1 MMGGGLRKLIVACVV
16 LAVSACA
23 SEDPLTYEQ
32 PDMGTFQMKWNI
44 VVADNAQRVPP
55 TRQATAQEWQEI
67 LGSEIDRRFSG
78 YAGGRDFHIA
88 VNVDGYSLA
97 PPGIPVL
104 LAPKSIL
111 VLSANVWD
119 HAEARKLHDEPKRI
133 TVFEGA
139 SATTI
144 IGSGFSRTKEEQMRA
159 LSRNAAAA
167 VQNWILTHPEW
178 LALPPLSQPNET
190 AQSVPVE

>member
-1 MMGGGLRKLIVACVV
+1 MGVFRKTLMTLAV
-16 LAVSACA
+16 LLVSACA
-23 SEDPLTYEQ
+23 SEDPLIYEQ
-32 PDMGTFQMKWNI
+32 PDMGSFQMKWNI
-44 VVADNAQRVPP
+44 VVADNARLVPP
-55 TRQATAQEWQEI
+55 SRSATALEWQDV

-88 VNVDGYSLA
+88 VNVDGYALA

-119 HAEARKLHDEPKRI
+119 DAEARKLHAEPERI

-139 SATTI
+139 NATTI
-144 IGSGFSRTKEEQMRA
+144 IGSGFTKTKEEQMRA
-159 LSRNAAAA
+159 LSRNAARAI
-167 VQNWILTHPEW
+167 QKWILTNPEW
-178 LALPPLSQPNET
+178 LALPPLATSQTSAP
-190 AQSVPVE
+190 AADVE

>member
-1 MMGGGLRKLIVACVV
+1 MGVIRRTLTIVAV
-16 LAVSACA
+16 LFVSACA
-23 SEDPLTYEQ
+23 SEDPLIFEQ
-32 PDMGTFQMKWNI
+32 PEMGSFQMKWNI
-44 VVADNAQRVPP
+44 VVADNARLVPP
-55 TRQATAQEWQEI
+55 SRSATALEWQDV

-88 VNVDGYSLA
+88 VNVDGYALA

-119 HAEARKLHDEPKRI
+119 DAEARKLHSEPERI

-139 SATTI
+139 NATTI
-144 IGSGFSRTKEEQMRA
+144 IGSGFTKTKEEQMRA
-159 LSRNAAAA
+159 LSRNAAKAI
-167 VQNWILTHPEW
+167 QNWILSNPEW
-178 LALPPLSQPNET
+178 LALPPLAT
-190 AQSVPVE
+190 AQTPQSDAQAE

>member
-1 MMGGGLRKLIVACVV
+1 MGGGVRKTMMAFVV
-16 LAVSACA
+16 LALAACA

-67 LGSEIDRRFSG
+67 LGAEIDRRFSG

-88 VNVDGYSLA
+88 VNVDGYALA

-119 HAEARKLHDEPKRI
+119 HAEARKLHAEPKRI

-139 SATTI
+139 NATTI

-159 LSRNAAAA
+159 LSRNAAASI
-167 VQNWILTHPEW
+167 QQWILENPEW
-178 LALPPLSQPNET
+178 LAMPPLPDTAET
-190 AQSVPVE
+190 PEVEPVE